1 MGEVSLGNLYEFN
14 KQFMEKEPAMAEED
28 IRAAINNICSFYNK
42 NGNCTYHYYML
53 LCRERYDY
61 TLFNNAKHGA
71 MLLNSSFPQDLY
83 ECLTN
88 RGQVLSIEEVPG
100 NAYEIWLRICED
112 EIDEEKPS
120 HYAFYFFPYDE
131 GVITIEGK

>member
-28 IRAAINNICSFYNK
+28 IRAAINNICNFYNK

-61 TLFNNAKHGA
+61 TLFNNTKHGA

-100 NAYEIWLRICED
+100 NAYEIWLRIY
-112 EIDEEKPS
+112 DEEKPF